1 MNLPAIITPTHEY
14 DMHVPAFREPA
25 SAWTHFVWLAA
36 AVSALI
42 PLWRAAGADPLKRRG
57 AAVFG
62 ASLVFCSAGSFLF
75 HAVPAEFVAF
85 FRAVDHVGIFLLI
98 AGTVTPIGL
107 VVLDGRWRL
116 SLVVGIWVLAFI
128 GASLSLGGQHSVA
141 TMTALYLVMGWIG
154 GLAYC
159 ELARRLTHARL
170 FLLWGGGLIYTA
182 GAALNAAQWPV
193 LVPGVFGAHD
203 LFHLFVMAAS
213 ACHFLFITRVVLAYH
228 PTVRHLTEPE
238 MDPGSITVEDAKD
251 RVVVL
256 P

>member
-1 MNLPAIITPTHEY
+1 ML
-14 DMHVPAFREPA
+14 VPAFREPA

-36 AVSALI
+36 AVPALM

-75 HAVPAEFVAF
+75 HSAPAEFVPF
-85 FRAVDHVGIFLLI
+85 FRAVDHVGIFMLI

-116 SLVVGIWVLAFI
+116 SLVGGIWTLAFV
-128 GASLSLGGQHSVA
+128 GACLSLGGGHSVGA
-141 TMTALYLVMGWIG
+141 MTALYLFMGWIG

-159 ELARRLTHARL
+159 ELARRLTHTRL
-170 FLLWGGGLIYTA
+170 RLLLGGGLVYTA
-182 GAALNAAQWPV
+182 GAAMNAAQWPA
-193 LVPGVFGAHD
+193 LAPDVFGPHE
-203 LFHLFVMAAS
+203 LFHLFVMGGS
-213 ACHFLFITRVVLAYH
+213 ACHYWFITRVVLAYH
-228 PTVRHLTEPE
+228 GPAARFAEPE
-238 MDPGSITVEDAKD
+238 VVPASIAVEGAED